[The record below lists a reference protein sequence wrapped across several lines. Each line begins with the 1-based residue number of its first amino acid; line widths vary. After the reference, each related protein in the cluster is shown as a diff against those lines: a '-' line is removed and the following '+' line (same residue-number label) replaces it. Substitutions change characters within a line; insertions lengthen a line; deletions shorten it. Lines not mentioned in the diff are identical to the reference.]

1 MNKVFIAKLLT
12 SFYEVV
18 DFHLLVREGLM
29 NPAIQIKDLR
39 GYSELFSDVI
49 VVGSGPAGVA
59 AAVTAARQG
68 AQVTVVEKYGFSG
81 GQTVAGLSGTICGLY
96 ATSTNANQSPKII
109 VGGFAKE
116 FLTRLEDLGGVTDA
130 VQYGKTFTRVHD
142 PLVWRIA
149 ADQLLL
155 EENVNIRYHTMV
167 IGVVANDFNLT
178 GIITSDV
185 GGLTLM
191 RAGRFIDATGDASLI
206 SLSGMPTEVVP
217 VPERQNPT
225 MMFRMQGVDVDRL
238 YSELGQDSIMPIE
251 ISELIAQARS
261 RGANLPRTKIFL
273 FPTPKRGQLL
283 VNATR
288 IQGYENEPLDVNNS
302 VDMTIAEIQG
312 RRQVLAYFQFLKDTV
327 PGCADSSLLDTGVQV
342 GVRQSRQVVG
352 VKRLTT
358 EDVISCRKW
367 DSAITR
373 SAWPIER
380 HVGEKPELVWIQDD
394 YYQVPLESLIPQV
407 GEGVMVA
414 GRCLSADS
422 AAMASSRVTAQC
434 FNYGEAAG
442 LTVAKSISANQDIR
456 MVDSKAISSELQ
468 KTWPK
473 I

>member
-1 MNKVFIAKLLT
+1 MKSAI
-12 SFYEVV
+12 
-18 DFHLLVREGLM
+18 HL
-29 NPAIQIKDLR
+29 NDLR
-39 GYSELFSDVI
+39 GYSEFYSDVV

-59 AAVTAARQG
+59 AAVAAARQG
-68 AQVTVVEKYGFSG
+68 AQVTVVERYGFSG

-96 ATSTNANQSPKII
+96 ATSANANQTPKLI
-109 VGGFAKE
+109 VGGFARE
-116 FLTRLEDLGGVTDA
+116 FITRLEELGGVTDA

-142 PLVWRIA
+142 PLIWRIA
-149 ADQLLL
+149 ADQFLL
-155 EENVNIRYHTMV
+155 EARVNIRYHTTV
-167 IGVVANDFNLT
+167 IGVVANDVNLT

-206 SLSGMPTEVVP
+206 ALSGMPTEVVP

-225 MMFRMQGVDVDRL
+225 MMFRMQGVDVDKL
-238 YSELGQDSIMPIE
+238 YGELGQDSIMPVE
-251 ISELIAQARS
+251 ISKLISEARS

-273 FPTPKRGQLL
+273 FPTPRPGQLL

-302 VDMTIAEIQG
+302 VDMTTAEIQG
-312 RRQVLAYFQFLKDTV
+312 RRQVLAYFQFLKDTI
-327 PGCADSSLLDTGVQV
+327 PGCNDASLLDTGVQV

-352 VKRLTT
+352 IKSLTT
-358 EDVISCRKW
+358 EDVVSCRKW
-367 DSAITR
+367 ESAITR

-394 YYQVPLESLIPQV
+394 YYQVPLESLIPKV

-442 LTVAKSISANQDIR
+442 LTVARSISANQEIR
-456 MVDSKAISSELQ
+456 LIDSKSISLELQ
-468 KTWPK
+468 KSWPEV
-473 I
+473 

>member
-1 MNKVFIAKLLT
+1 MNNAIRLT
-12 SFYEVV
+12 
-18 DFHLLVREGLM
+18 
-29 NPAIQIKDLR
+29 DLR
-39 GYSELFSDVI
+39 GYSELHSDVI

-59 AAVTAARQG
+59 AAVTAAREG

-96 ATSTNANQSPKII
+96 ATATDANSAPRII
-109 VGGFAKE
+109 VGGFANE
-116 FLTRLEDLGGVTDA
+116 FLTRLEDLNGVTSA
-130 VQYGKTFTRVHD
+130 VQYGKTYTRVHD
-142 PLVWRIA
+142 PLIWRIA
-149 ADQLLL
+149 ADQLLI
-155 EENVNIRYHTMV
+155 EAQVNIRYHTTV
-167 IGVVANDFNLT
+167 IGVIAEESSLT

-185 GGLTLM
+185 GGVTVM
-191 RAGRFIDATGDASLI
+191 RAKRFVDATGDASLI
-206 SLSGMPTEVVP
+206 ALSGMPTEVVP
-217 VPERQNPT
+217 VSERQNPT
-225 MMFRMQGVDVDRL
+225 MMFRLQNVDVKKLFD
-238 YSELGQDSIMPIE
+238 ELGQDSIMPIE
-251 ISELIAQARS
+251 ISELITKAREL
-261 RGANLPRTKIFL
+261 GANLPRTKIFL
-273 FPTPKRGQLL
+273 FPTPRPNQLL

-288 IQGYENEPLDVNNS
+288 IQGFAGEPLDVNKS
-302 VDMTIAEIQG
+302 VDMTTAEVQG
-312 RRQVLAYFQFLKDTV
+312 RRQVLAYFQFIRDKI
-327 PGCADSSLLDTGVQV
+327 PGCSNANLLDTGVQV

-352 VKRLTT
+352 LKTLTT
-358 EDVISCRKW
+358 EDVLSCRKW

-394 YYQVPLESLIPQV
+394 YYQVPLESLIPIE

-442 LTVAKSISANQDIR
+442 LTVAKSVSANQDLR
-456 MVDSKAISSELQ
+456 LVDARAIATQLQ